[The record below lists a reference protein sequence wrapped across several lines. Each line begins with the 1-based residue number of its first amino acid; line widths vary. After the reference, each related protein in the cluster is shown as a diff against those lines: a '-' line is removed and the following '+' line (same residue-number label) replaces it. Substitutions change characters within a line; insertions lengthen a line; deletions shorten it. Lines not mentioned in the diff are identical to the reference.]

1 MMENGEKPSH
11 HHLMADHPLPKGGIF
26 RLHQSNTTG
35 TAGEDWLC
43 RVKHTKDD
51 SCFTVHEWQAEDT
64 AFQTWEKELTT
75 NHQVLLSILLSTL
88 HHLKEITILDLP
100 KEESSNL
107 GEPNQKAKKST
118 TPTWIATLRHPLA
131 RTAALPAP
139 LPAPCKDFLRWML
152 LHCN

>member
-1 MMENGEKPSH
+1 
-11 HHLMADHPLPKGGIF
+11 MADHPLPKGGIF

-51 SCFTVHEWQAEDT
+51 SCFTLHEWHLFVRPKIISWELIPQHT

-107 GEPNQKAKKST
+107 GKPNQKAKKST

-139 LPAPCKDFLRWML
+139 LPAPCKDLLRWML

>member
-1 MMENGEKPSH
+1 
-11 HHLMADHPLPKGGIF
+11 MADHPLPKGGIF

-35 TAGEDWLC
+35 TAGKDWLC

-51 SCFTVHEWQAEDT
+51 SCFALHEWHLIVRPKIISWELIPQHT

-88 HHLKEITILDLP
+88 HHLKEITILDFH

-107 GEPNQKAKKST
+107 GKPNQTKKPKSQRL
-118 TPTWIATLRHPLA
+118 PPGSPPCGIRLLAQQLYQHHCQHPVKI
-131 RTAALPAP
+131 
-139 LPAPCKDFLRWML
+139 C
-152 LHCN
+152 